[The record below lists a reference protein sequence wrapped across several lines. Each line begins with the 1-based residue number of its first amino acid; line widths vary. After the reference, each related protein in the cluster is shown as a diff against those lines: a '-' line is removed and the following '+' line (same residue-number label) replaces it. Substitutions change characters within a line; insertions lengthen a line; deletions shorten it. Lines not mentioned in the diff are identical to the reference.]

1 MLFFGG
7 NKMKVYESAYEMIGS
22 TPLLH
27 LRNLQE
33 FLGLEANLYAKIE
46 SRNPSGSI
54 KDRIALSMIEDAE
67 ERGIIKKGYTIIE
80 PTSGNTGIGLAS
92 VAASKGYKAIMVM
105 PETMSI
111 ERRKIIAA
119 YGAEIVLTEGKKGM
133 AGAIEKAN
141 ELAKDIPNSFVPSQF
156 DNPAN
161 PSIHYR
167 KTGIEIYDDMD
178 GKVDIFV
185 TGIGTGG
192 TITGVGQYLKEKN
205 PNIKVV
211 GVEPLNSPV
220 LTKGVKGPHGIQ
232 GIGAGFVPSVL
243 DTKVYDEIIDVV
255 DDDAFSNGKLVGK
268 KEGIL
273 IGISGGAALTAAIE
287 VAKRKENKGK
297 NIVVIFPDGGD
308 RYFSTRLFD

>member
-141 ELAKDIPNSFVPSQF
+141 ELAKDMPNSFVPSQF

>member
-1 MLFFGG
+1 
-7 NKMKVYESAYEMIGS
+7 MKVYESAYEMIGS

-67 ERGIIKKGYTIIE
+67 ERGIIKKGCTIIE

-141 ELAKDIPNSFVPSQF
+141 ELAKEIPNSFVPSQF

-185 TGIGTGG
+185 AGIGTGG

-243 DTKVYDEIIDVV
+243 DTKVYDEIIDVL

-308 RYFSTRLFD
+308 RYFYTRLFD

>member
-1 MLFFGG
+1 
-7 NKMKVYESAYEMIGS
+7 MKVYESAYEMIGS

-67 ERGIIKKGYTIIE
+67 ERGIIKKGCTIIE

-141 ELAKDIPNSFVPSQF
+141 ELAKEIPNSFVPSQF

-185 TGIGTGG
+185 AGIGTGG

-308 RYFSTRLFD
+308 RYFSTCLFD

>member
-1 MLFFGG
+1 
-7 NKMKVYESAYEMIGS
+7 
-22 TPLLH
+22 
-27 LRNLQE
+27 
-33 FLGLEANLYAKIE
+33 
-46 SRNPSGSI
+46 
-54 KDRIALSMIEDAE
+54 
-67 ERGIIKKGYTIIE
+67 
-80 PTSGNTGIGLAS
+80 
-92 VAASKGYKAIMVM
+92 
-105 PETMSI
+105 MSI

-141 ELAKDIPNSFVPSQF
+141 ELAKEIPNSFVPSQF

-185 TGIGTGG
+185 AGIGTGG

-297 NIVVIFPDGGD
+297 NIVVLLPDTGE
-308 RYFSTRLFD
+308 RYLSTVLYAFEDYPL

>member
-1 MLFFGG
+1 
-7 NKMKVYESAYEMIGS
+7 MKVYESAYEMIGS

-67 ERGIIKKGYTIIE
+67 ERGIIKKGCTIIE

-92 VAASKGYKAIMVM
+92 VAASKGYKAILVM

-141 ELAKDIPNSFVPSQF
+141 ELAKEIQNSFVPSQF

-167 KTGIEIYDDMD
+167 KTGIEIYEDMD

-185 TGIGTGG
+185 AGIGTGG

-220 LTKGVKGPHGIQ
+220 VTKGVKGPHGIQ

-243 DTKVYDEIIDVV
+243 DTKIYDEVIDVL
-255 DDDAFSNGKLVGK
+255 DDDAFANGKLVGK

-297 NIVVIFPDGGD
+297 NIVIIFPDGGD

>member
-1 MLFFGG
+1 
-7 NKMKVYESAYEMIGS
+7 MKVYESAYEMIGS

-67 ERGIIKKGYTIIE
+67 ERGIIKKGCTIIE

-92 VAASKGYKAIMVM
+92 VAASKGYKAILVM

-185 TGIGTGG
+185 AGIGTGG

-243 DTKVYDEIIDVV
+243 DTKVYDEIIDVL

-308 RYFSTRLFD
+308 RYFYTRLFD

>member
-1 MLFFGG
+1 
-7 NKMKVYESAYEMIGS
+7 MKVYESAYEMIGS

-67 ERGIIKKGYTIIE
+67 ERGIIKKGCTIIE

-141 ELAKDIPNSFVPSQF
+141 ELAKEIPNSFVPSQF

-185 TGIGTGG
+185 AGIGTGG

>member
-1 MLFFGG
+1 
-7 NKMKVYESAYEMIGS
+7 MKVYESAYEMIGS

>member
-1 MLFFGG
+1 
-7 NKMKVYESAYEMIGS
+7 MKVYESAYEMIGS

-67 ERGIIKKGYTIIE
+67 ERGIIKKGCTIIE

-92 VAASKGYKAIMVM
+92 VAASKGYKAILVM

-141 ELAKDIPNSFVPSQF
+141 ELAKEIPNSFVPSQF

-185 TGIGTGG
+185 AGIGTGG

-243 DTKVYDEIIDVV
+243 DTKVYDEIIDVL

-308 RYFSTRLFD
+308 RYFYTRLFD

>member
-1 MLFFGG
+1 
-7 NKMKVYESAYEMIGS
+7 MKVYESAYEMIGS

-67 ERGIIKKGYTIIE
+67 ERGIIKKGCTIIE

-92 VAASKGYKAIMVM
+92 VAASKGYKAILVM

-141 ELAKDIPNSFVPSQF
+141 ELAKEIQNSFVPSQF

-167 KTGIEIYDDMD
+167 KTGIEIYEDMD

-185 TGIGTGG
+185 AGIGTGG

-243 DTKVYDEIIDVV
+243 DTKIYDEVIDVL
-255 DDDAFSNGKLVGK
+255 DDDAFANGKLVGK

-297 NIVVIFPDGGD
+297 NIVIIFPDGGD